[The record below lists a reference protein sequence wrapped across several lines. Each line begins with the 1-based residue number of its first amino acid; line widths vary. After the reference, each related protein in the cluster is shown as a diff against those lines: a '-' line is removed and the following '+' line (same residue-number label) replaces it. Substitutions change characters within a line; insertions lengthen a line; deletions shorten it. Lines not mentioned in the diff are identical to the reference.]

1 MNHEYFRNYFTDG
14 KKSLVNKEYNL
25 DKKFK
30 EVIRHPDLGHLIYEK
45 NKLDYDSNIFF
56 YIYEKKL

>member
-1 MNHEYFRNYFTDG
+1 MNHEYFRNNFSDG

-30 EVIRHPDLGHLIYEK
+30 ELIRHPDLSHLVYSK
-45 NKLDYDSNIFF
+45 NKLDFDNNIFF
-56 YIYEKKL
+56 YIYEKK